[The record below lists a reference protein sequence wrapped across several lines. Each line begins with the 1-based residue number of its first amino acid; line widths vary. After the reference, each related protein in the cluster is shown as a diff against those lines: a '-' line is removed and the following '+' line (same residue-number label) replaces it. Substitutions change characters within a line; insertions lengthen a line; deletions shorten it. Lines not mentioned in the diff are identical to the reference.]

1 MLGQLTIDFIDI
13 MHQASEGKGLTELM
27 ERLDAQ
33 LTYGGARRISEFE
46 AELLNQLDESYDAQI
61 KMQRDL
67 GAAQR
72 GTKTAQEKVKKMN
85 DAIGQYCS
93 ETTRNKIL
101 LSIGWQ
107 FMPEKARQIEGALSD
122 KEIVE
127 QKRQIEGYALSAETI
142 GKATISV
149 STDKKDETQQQIAR
163 DEQPL
168 QEVTEE
174 KSGK

>member
-1 MLGQLTIDFIDI
+1 MLGQLTIDFSDI
-13 MHQASEGKGLTELM
+13 MQQASEGKGLTELM

-67 GAAQR
+67 GYAQANEKR
-72 GTKTAQEKVKKMN
+72 AQETLRTT
-85 DAIGQYCS
+85 DTAISQYCS
-93 ETTRNKIL
+93 ETTRDKIL
-101 LSIGWQ
+101 LTRGWQ
-107 FMPEKARQIEGALSD
+107 FPTTKARQIEEALSD

-127 QKRQIEGYALSAETI
+127 QTRQIEGYTLSAETI

-149 STDKKDETQQQIAR
+149 SIAKKDETLQQIAR
-163 DEQPL
+163 DEQTL
-168 QEVTEE
+168 QEATEE
-174 KSGK
+174 KNRK